1 MYYKTSFLPRENE
14 NYFLPK
20 LSQNKLS
27 ALLSTIQLQSYSQ
40 PHKCTHSSHHWKWII
55 WKKHGLNLR
64 EDAKSYKT
72 RGYWKNI
79 KLWHVTVK
87 WNHEKNILG
96 GSKKRLTL
104 EESEIIAKG
113 KHQLKIDIT
122 GNRERIKCVCAR
134 DVSGF
139 AVVQRLG
146 FYSFTGSRLE
156 IGK

>member
-1 MYYKTSFLPRENE
+1 MLKVI
-14 NYFLPK
+14 K
-20 LSQNKLS
+20 LEAIEKIL
-27 ALLSTIQLQSYSQ
+27 
-40 PHKCTHSSHHWKWII
+40 
-55 WKKHGLNLR
+55 
-64 EDAKSYKT
+64 
-72 RGYWKNI
+72 

-104 EESEIIAKG
+104 EESEIIAKD
-113 KHQLKIDIT
+113 KLQLKIDIT
-122 GNRERIKCVCAR
+122 GKRERNKCVCVR

>member
-1 MYYKTSFLPRENE
+1 MLKVI
-14 NYFLPK
+14 K
-20 LSQNKLS
+20 LEATEKIL
-27 ALLSTIQLQSYSQ
+27 
-40 PHKCTHSSHHWKWII
+40 
-55 WKKHGLNLR
+55 
-64 EDAKSYKT
+64 
-72 RGYWKNI
+72 

-104 EESEIIAKG
+104 EESEIIAKD
-113 KHQLKIDIT
+113 KLQLKIDIT
-122 GNRERIKCVCAR
+122 GKRERNKCVCVR